1 MAAIAKLKDMGWYLT
16 TSGIEE
22 CSAENENAP
31 INKITEI
38 AKDTDLKDIGERW
51 LPADVNRGKCEYV
64 QGPGVLQIQKIRNVT
79 APKDNEESNYA
90 PRMLKLVLTDGQAT
104 CNALEMEKLER
115 ISLDT
120 PPGSKIC
127 LKGKVEVEHGFLKLY
142 NRNVNFI
149 GGRVDRIADNWELK
163 KKLSKQTRVYVG
175 SEGGPPP
182 FIPFGQK
189 PRDNKSTTVKKET
202 QNFKSLEVSTKEK
215 KSEDDEFEQQRK
227 ATIAEALQAKEEG
240 KAMNFGGQKQMGQD
254 KDVARIVEMGFT
266 TQQANQALKQSN
278 GELGQ
283 AINGLLSN
291 DRRSGGEFGGRK
303 DRGGDV
309 KRDIPSR
316 EDRRE
321 RGGRNNRSRDDVEN
335 EESRPSGPT
344 TLFDFLET
352 KIKPSKDEKD
362 TKGKSRG
369 SQPLQSYDY
378 ADNRSSDNR
387 SYNNRREPQTKY
399 QDPPPRSGRNDN
411 RANQRRPESRQSDK
425 SNWENKPSY
434 NSDKPSRNNDREKS
448 YNESGKG
455 QAFSVER
462 SNKYENDHRRDGGQ
476 QRTSD
481 RGGFNERG
489 NRSDR
494 GGNSEQRPS
503 ERGGYNERGNRE
515 NRSDRGG
522 NLEQRPSDRG
532 GYNERGNRENKSD
545 RGGNSER
552 YSDGRPKTGYEDKRQ
567 GKPKDYQQNRPK
579 SEMSGRDSRQ
589 DSSYQNKRNQPP
601 PSIEMYD
608 SNMQYNNQYTM
619 PPASVPQYDPGVPPP
634 PLPQQFNTSVPNQG
648 VYNTTWKRGD
658 RCMAKYWEDN
668 KYYPAVVENY
678 DPRYPTV
685 VVNFPDYGNSEEVRL
700 SDVRPDPQFLESGG
714 SLGPPALP
722 QQYGSSSNSQ
732 IQTMEFHRKRPD
744 QTDRQQKFYQPPN
757 RQPLH

>member
-1 MAAIAKLKDMGWYLT
+1 MTAITKLKDMGWYLT
-16 TSGIEE
+16 AGGIEE
-22 CSAENENAP
+22 CSAENENPP
-31 INKITEI
+31 INRITEI

-189 PRDNKSTTVKKET
+189 PRDSKTTTVKREN

-240 KAMNFGGQKQMGQD
+240 KAINFGGQKQMGQD
-254 KDVARIVEMGFT
+254 KDIARIVEMGFT
-266 TQQANQALKQSN
+266 AQQANQALKQSN
-278 GELGQ
+278 GDVNQ

-291 DRRSGGEFGGRK
+291 DRRAGGEFGGRK
-303 DRGGDV
+303 DRGGEG
-309 KRDIPSR
+309 KRDIPTR

-321 RGGRNNRSRDDVEN
+321 KGGRNNRNRDDVEN

-362 TKGKSRG
+362 TKGKPKG

-378 ADNRSSDNR
+378 SDNR
-387 SYNNRREPQTKY
+387 SGDNRGYNNRREQQAKY

-411 RANQRRPESRQSDK
+411 RTNERRAESRQNDR
-425 SNWENKPSY
+425 SNWDNKPSY
-434 NSDKPSRNNDREKS
+434 NSDKQSRNNTREKS
-448 YNESGKG
+448 YNESGRG
-455 QAFSVER
+455 QGFNVEK
-462 SNKYENDHRRDGGQ
+462 SNKNESNQRRDRGQ

-481 RGGFNERG
+481 KGGYNDRGD
-489 NRSDR
+489 RSDR
-494 GGNSEQRPS
+494 GGNPEQRPS
-503 ERGGYNERGNRE
+503 DRGSYNERGNRE
-515 NRSDRGG
+515 NR
-522 NLEQRPSDRG
+522 N
-532 GYNERGNRENKSD
+532 D

-552 YSDGRPKTGYEDKRQ
+552 YSDGRPKTGYQDKRQ
-567 GKPKDYQQNRPK
+567 GKAQDYQQNRPR
-579 SEMSGRDSRQ
+579 SEMSNRDSRQ

-601 PSIEMYD
+601 SSGEMFE

-619 PPASVPQYDPGVPPP
+619 PQASMPQFNPGVPPP

-685 VVNFPDYGNSEEVRL
+685 VVNFTEYGNSEEVRL

-722 QQYGSSSNSQ
+722 QQHGSSSNSQ
-732 IQTMEFHRKRPD
+732 IRSMEFHRKRTD
-744 QTDRQQKFYQPPN
+744 QTDRQQTFYQPPN
-757 RQPLH
+757 RQPLY